1 MGAKGATIL
10 SVFAIMGV
18 VLFLVQIARAE
29 SNQPSTDSST
39 AIDNRDLLQADAT
52 IMAGILILLTV
63 SAIKDEVRLSW
74 YSFIGLFPFA
84 ISAAFLIWGSAFVEP
99 ISGNEGVGNWVRGFS
114 RIFAMIGLVMLAF
127 ILYVINKL
135 IRYQKQ
141 KHEAEAQAFDTWHY
155 SIPSSIRDKV
165 LEKLGIT
172 TFTVSDAVRSGRTN
186 YQELVKEA
194 KRMMYD

>member
-10 SVFAIMGV
+10 SVFAIMEV

-29 SNQPSTDSST
+29 SNQPT

-52 IMAGILILLTV
+52 VMADILSLLTV
-63 SAIKDEVRLSW
+63 SAIKGEVRLAW

-99 ISGNEGVGNWVRGFS
+99 ISGNEGDGNWVWGIS

-127 ILYVINKL
+127 ILYVINKF

-141 KHEAEAQAFDTWHY
+141 KNEAEAQAFDTWHY

-172 TFTVSDAVRSGRTN
+172 TFTVPDAVRSGRTS
-186 YQELVKEA
+186 YRELVKEA